1 MATSLQKGLFGGDPV
16 AMQREEQ
23 KVWSQMYG
31 QAGSPYE
38 KMGIALGQLGGAL
51 FGGESAISSKANAIN
66 KAIEAASAQY
76 QQGTAEYY
84 KAVADAL
91 PAEYADSKDFATQK
105 YLETK
110 KAETTAYT
118 DSVKAI
124 KDNPELL
131 PTFTD
136 PLKISLLQKATKNGW
151 NEAETPM
158 PQTQDEIKSFA
169 KQFGLDKDPMYRQL
183 ISLEQVAAKEAKKE
197 TMEAE
202 KSALT
207 MKSIQSTINR
217 NNAELGKIA
226 NDKFEAGARW
236 NEERNSA
243 ISLFDANKLDPRVP
257 LKGINLAN
265 TELVN
270 AQRIALREPWTGKSG
285 ATIKQP
291 GETPSGGG
299 KSASAGG
306 DIGQQVTASF
316 GSYEPNK
323 YDYRIVN
330 GQVQR
335 KAK

>member
-1 MATSLQKGLFGGDPV
+1 MATTLQKGLMGFDPV
-16 AMQREEQ
+16 ELQREQ
-23 KVWSQMYG
+23 QRQWATMYG

-38 KMGIALGQLGGAL
+38 KMGLALGQIGGAF
-51 FGGESAISSKANAIN
+51 FGGESAAVSKAKAIN
-66 KAIEAASAQY
+66 QAMEQASSQY

-84 KAVADAL
+84 KAVADAI
-91 PAEYADSKDFATQK
+91 PSEYTDSKDFATQK
-105 YLETK
+105 FLEAK
-110 KAETTAYT
+110 KAETTVYT

-151 NEAETPM
+151 NEADNPM
-158 PQTQDEIKSFA
+158 PQTVTEIAAFA
-169 KQFGLDKDPMYRQL
+169 KKYNLDKDPMYRQL

-197 TMEAE
+197 TQQEE
-202 KSALT
+202 QRLLT
-207 MKSIQSTINR
+207 MKSIESTIAR
-217 NNAELGKIA
+217 NNREVSKIA
-226 NDKFEAGARW
+226 SDKFEAGNRW
-236 NEERNSA
+236 NQERESA
-243 ISLFDANKLDPRVP
+243 LALFTANKLDPNVP

-270 AQRIALREPWTGKSG
+270 AQRIALRNPWTGKATEQITPPGG
-285 ATIKQP
+285 A
-291 GETPSGGG
+291 SG
-299 KSASAGG
+299 KSASEGG
-306 DIGQQVTASF
+306 DIKQQVTTAF
-316 GSYEPNK
+316 GTYEPNK

>member
-23 KVWSQMYG
+23 KIWSNMYG

-38 KMGIALGQLGGAL
+38 KMGIALAQIGGTL
-51 FGGESAISSKANAIN
+51 FGGETAMSSKANAIN

-91 PAEYADSKDFATQK
+91 PQEYADSKDFATQK

-118 DSVKAI
+118 DAVKAI
-124 KDNPELL
+124 KDNPELA
-131 PTFTD
+131 PTFID

-151 NEAETPM
+151 NEADRPM
-158 PQTQDEIKSFA
+158 PQTMDEIKAFA
-169 KQFGLDKDPMYRQL
+169 KEYKIDTDPMYRQM
-183 ISLEQVAAKEAKKE
+183 ISMQMVADKEAKKE
-197 TMEAE
+197 VMEAE
-202 KSALT
+202 KGALT
-207 MKSIQSTINR
+207 MESIKSTIAR
-217 NNAELGKIA
+217 NNREISKIA
-226 NDKFEAGARW
+226 NDKFEAGNRW
-236 NEERNSA
+236 NQERESA
-243 ISLFDANKLDPRVP
+243 LALFTANNLNPNVP

-270 AQRIALREPWTGKSG
+270 AQRIALRQPWTGKATEQITPPGG
-285 ATIKQP
+285 A
-291 GETPSGGG
+291 GG
-299 KSASAGG
+299 KSASEGG
-306 DIGQQVTASF
+306 DIKQQVTTAF
-316 GSYEPNK
+316 GSYEPSK
-323 YDYRIVN
+323 YEYRIVN

>member
-38 KMGIALGQLGGAL
+38 KMGLALAQIGGAL
-51 FGGESAISSKANAIN
+51 FGGESAMATKANAIN
-66 KAIEAASAQY
+66 KALQQAGAQY

-91 PAEYADSKDFATQK
+91 PEEYADSKEFATQK

-124 KDNPELL
+124 KDNPELA
-131 PTFTD
+131 PTFIE

-151 NEAETPM
+151 NEAETPL
-158 PQTQDEIKSFA
+158 PQTQEEIKAFA
-169 KQFGLDKDPMYRQL
+169 KQYGLDKDPMYRQM
-183 ISLEQVAAKEAKKE
+183 ISLQQVADKEAKKE
-197 TMEAE
+197 VQQEE
-202 KSALT
+202 KRALDIE
-207 MKSIQSTINR
+207 SIKSTIAR
-217 NNAELGKIA
+217 NKREVAKLEKD
-226 NDKFEAGARW
+226 DKFDAGDRW
-236 NEERNSA
+236 NSEIDA
-243 ISLFDANKLDPRVP
+243 ALALFAANNIDPTKP

-270 AQRIALREPWTGKSG
+270 AQKIALRPRFTGSK
-285 ATIKQP
+285 ATTTPKDTSKEDIKM
-291 GETPSGGG
+291 TPIALPAN
-299 KSASAGG
+299 KIALK
-306 DIGQQVTASF
+306 IGQVYSTPNGNAQWD
-316 GSYEPNK
+316 GSKFNLVSK
-323 YDYRIVN
+323 
-330 GQVQR
+330 
-335 KAK
+335 

>member
-23 KVWSQMYG
+23 KIWSNMYG

-51 FGGESAISSKANAIN
+51 FGGESAMSSKANAIN
-66 KAIEAASAQY
+66 KAIEAAGAQY

-118 DSVKAI
+118 DAIKAI
-124 KDNPELL
+124 KDNPELA
-131 PTFTD
+131 PTFID

-151 NEAETPM
+151 NEADRPL
-158 PQTQDEIKSFA
+158 PQTMDDIKAFA
-169 KQFGLDKDPMYRQL
+169 KEYKIDTDPMYRQM
-183 ISLEQVAAKEAKKE
+183 ISMQMVADKEAKKE
-197 TMEAE
+197 VMEAE
-202 KSALT
+202 KGALT
-207 MKSIQSTINR
+207 MESIRTTIAKNKK
-217 NNAELGKIA
+217 EISKIDS
-226 NDKFEAGARW
+226 DKFEAGARW

-243 ISLFDANKLDPRVP
+243 IALFEANKLDPRVP

-270 AQRIALREPWTGKSG
+270 AQRIALRDPWTGKSG
-285 ATIKQP
+285 AVIKQP
-291 GETPSGGG
+291 GGDSTGG
-299 KSASAGG
+299 KSASEGG
-306 DIGQQVTASF
+306 DIKQQVTTAF
-316 GSYEPNK
+316 GTYEPNK